1 MVSLFADKF
10 HDSGANSL
18 TFLIPAE
25 IFPTAYRCF
34 CHGVSAAAGKL
45 GSVIAIF
52 MVYGINTGYHSVS
65 KQGLVFLL
73 FAFVGSIGAI
83 FSWAYLPDIQIKV
96 DGVLINRDLEE
107 LSEGMMK
114 ARMQGQVFGIKEKWQ
129 GLRWRIRRKMNR
141 GQTGPVSGV
150 IQPMAE
156 LPA

>member
-1 MVSLFADKF
+1 LLTVFDN
-10 HDSGANSL
+10 SGANSL

-25 IFPTAYRCF
+25 IFPTAYRCV

-45 GSVIAIF
+45 GSIIAIF
-52 MVYGINTGYHSVS
+52 MVYGINTGYDSAN

-96 DGVLINRDLEE
+96 DGVLKNRDLEE

-114 ARMQGQVFGIKEKWQ
+114 ARMQGQVFGIREKWQ
-129 GLRWRIRRKMNR
+129 GLRWRIRTKMNR
-141 GQTGPVSGV
+141 GQTGAVSGV